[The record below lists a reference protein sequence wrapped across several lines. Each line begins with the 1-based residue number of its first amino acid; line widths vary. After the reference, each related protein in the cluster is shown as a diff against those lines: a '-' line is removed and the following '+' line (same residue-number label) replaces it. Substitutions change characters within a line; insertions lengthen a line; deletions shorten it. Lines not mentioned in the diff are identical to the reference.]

1 MAGAGGSFAPRLL
14 YLTHRKVDCAMK
26 KGYILKRLLR
36 SVISILVIML
46 IVFVLVY
53 TLIPRDN
60 IFFEDSTYRKL
71 GGKPDDKADYV
82 YTTWAKLGYL
92 DYVRIND
99 YCLTLYEAGSEEI
112 KSALKPD
119 SKETADFKALYESR
133 GYTVA
138 YYPVSGQAYAYKDI
152 PVIQRLGKW
161 FSNLIQIDHVNRVQD
176 PNNPDLERKIYFGRT
191 PTGGLALIGS
201 GTLHKY
207 LLYTDSQFPFIHQN
221 FITLNMGESY
231 PTYQGLEALSV
242 MFSSQGTEVK
252 REVTFETGETS
263 QSAINFGSLTYK
275 ANLDR
280 MDKKKFTDHY
290 ASYTTFKDQSSMVGT
305 SFIMGIFAMILAYG
319 LGLPIGVAMARN
331 KDGIVDKLGM
341 LFIIFITSVP
351 SLAYIYIFRYLGT
364 TIFGLPSIF
373 TTYGPSDLRSW
384 ILPIISL
391 SLPSISSLMLWI
403 RRYVVDQMNSDYVKF
418 AKAKGLSRREIF
430 NRHIFKNASIPII
443 HGIPSSLAGCIT
455 GAIITE
461 AIYSVGGMGKML
473 PNAINQYNN
482 VMIIALTFM
491 FSTISVLSVLLGD
504 ILLTRVDPRIS
515 LTDKA
520 GRA

>member
-1 MAGAGGSFAPRLL
+1 
-14 YLTHRKVDCAMK
+14 MK

-36 SVISILVIML
+36 SVISILL
-46 IVFVLVY
+46 ILFVVFVLVF
-53 TLIPRDN
+53 TLVPREN
-60 IFFEDSTYRKL
+60 IFFEDGTYTKL
-71 GGKPDDKADYV
+71 SGKPDDKTDYV
-82 YTTWAKLGYL
+82 YNTWKKLGYL
-92 DYVRIND
+92 DYVKIND
-99 YCLTLYEAGSEEI
+99 YCLELYEAGSPEMQT
-112 KSALKPD
+112 ALNPD
-119 SKETADFKALYESR
+119 SQETADFVALYESK
-133 GYTVA
+133 GYTVQ
-138 YYPVSGQAYAYKDI
+138 YYTVSGRAYAFKDR
-152 PVIQRLGKW
+152 PVIQQLW
-161 FSNLIQIDHVNRVQD
+161 TWLSNLVRIDTVNSVQD

-201 GTLHKY
+201 GTYHKY

-252 REVTFETGETS
+252 RDVTFETGETGS
-263 QSAINFGSLTYK
+263 SAINFGSLTYK
-275 ANLDR
+275 ENLDR
-280 MDKKKFTDHY
+280 MDKKKFVDHY
-290 ASYTTFKDQSSMVGT
+290 ANYTTFKNQSSMVGT
-305 SFIMGIFAMILAYG
+305 SFTMGIFALLLAYG
-319 LGLPIGVAMARN
+319 IGLPVGVAMARN
-331 KDGIVDKLGM
+331 KDGLIDKLGM

-351 SLAYIYIFRYLGT
+351 SLAYIYIFRYIGT
-364 TIFGLPSIF
+364 TAFGLPSVF
-373 TTYGPSDLRSW
+373 TTFGPGDIRSW

-418 AKAKGLSRREIF
+418 AKAKGLNRKEIF
-430 NRHIFKNASIPII
+430 RWHIFKNASIPIV
-443 HGIPSSLAGCIT
+443 HNIPSSLAGCIT

-482 VMIIALTFM
+482 VIIIALTFL
-491 FSTISVLSVLLGD
+491 FSSISVLSVLLGD
-504 ILLTRVDPRIS
+504 IIMTKVDPRIS

>member
-1 MAGAGGSFAPRLL
+1 
-14 YLTHRKVDCAMK
+14 MK

-36 SVISILVIML
+36 SMISVLVIML

-53 TLIPRDN
+53 TMVPRDN
-60 IFFEDSTYRKL
+60 IFFEDATYRKL

-82 YTTWAKLGYL
+82 YTTWEKLGYL
-92 DYVRIND
+92 DYVKIND
-99 YCLTLYEAGSEEI
+99 YCLTLYEAGSDEM
-112 KSALKPD
+112 KGALDPA
-119 SKETADFKALYESR
+119 SKETADFIALYESR
-133 GYTVA
+133 DYSIGT
-138 YYPVSGQAYAYKDI
+138 YPVSGRAYAYKDTPI
-152 PVIQRLGKW
+152 LQRLAKW
-161 FSNLIQIDHVNRVQD
+161 FGGLVRIDTIYSVQD
-176 PNNPDLERKIYFGRT
+176 PGNPDLERYVRFGRT

-207 LLYTDSQFPFIHQN
+207 LLYTDSHFPFIHQN

-252 REVTFETGETS
+252 REVAFETGETS
-263 QSAINFGSLTYK
+263 QSAIDFGSLTYK
-275 ANLDR
+275 AKLDR
-280 MDKKKFTDHY
+280 MDTKKFTDHY
-290 ASYTTFKDQSSMVGT
+290 ANYTTFKDQTSMVGT
-305 SFIMGIFAMILAYG
+305 SFIMGIFALILSYG
-319 LGLPIGVAMARN
+319 IGLPIGVAMARN
-331 KDGIVDKLGM
+331 KDGAIDKLGM

-351 SLAYIYIFRYLGT
+351 SLAYIYIFRYVGT
-364 TIFGLPSIF
+364 TVFGLPSVF
-373 TTYGPSDLRSW
+373 TTFGPSDIRSW

-391 SLPSISSLMLWI
+391 ALPSISSLMMWI

-418 AKAKGLSRREIF
+418 AKAKGLNRKEIF
-430 NRHIFKNASIPII
+430 RRHIFKNASIPIA
-443 HGIPSSLAGCIT
+443 HGIPSSLAACIT

-482 VMIIALTFM
+482 VMIIALTFL
-491 FSTISVLSVLLGD
+491 FSSISVLSVLLGD
-504 ILLTRVDPRIS
+504 IILTKVDPRIS

-520 GRA
+520 GRS

>member
-1 MAGAGGSFAPRLL
+1 
-14 YLTHRKVDCAMK
+14 MK

-36 SVISILVIML
+36 SAISIVVIMFV
-46 IVFVLVY
+46 VFILVY

-71 GGKPDDKADYV
+71 GGKPDEKTDYV
-82 YTTWAKLGYL
+82 YNTWRKLGYL
-92 DYVRIND
+92 DYVKIND
-99 YCLTLYEAGSEEI
+99 YCLGLYEAGSPEMKNAI
-112 KSALKPD
+112 APD
-119 SKETADFKALYESR
+119 SRETADFVALYESK
-133 GYTVA
+133 GYTVD
-138 YYPVSGQAYAYKDI
+138 YMPVSKRAFAYKDI
-152 PVIQRLGKW
+152 PIIQRLW
-161 FSNLIQIDHVNRVQD
+161 NWASRLIRIDTIYSVQD
-176 PNNPDLERKIYFGRT
+176 PNNPDLERKVYFGKT

-201 GTLHKY
+201 GTYHKY
-207 LLYTDSQFPFIHQN
+207 LLYTDSHFPFIHQN

-252 REVTFETGETS
+252 REVTFETGETAS
-263 QSAINFGSLTYK
+263 SAIDFGSLTYK
-275 ANLDR
+275 EKLDR
-280 MDKKKFTDHY
+280 MDTKKFTDHY
-290 ASYTTFKDQSSMVGT
+290 ANYTTFKDQASMVGT
-305 SFIMGIFAMILAYG
+305 SFLMGVLAMLLAYG
-319 LGLPIGVAMARN
+319 IGLPVGVAMARN
-331 KDGIVDKLGM
+331 KDGLIDKMGM

-373 TTYGPSDLRSW
+373 TTYGPSDIRSW

-391 SLPSISSLMLWI
+391 ALPSISSLMLWI

-418 AKAKGLSRREIF
+418 AKAKGLSKKEIF
-430 NRHIFKNASIPII
+430 RSHIFKNASIPIV
-443 HGIPSSLAGCIT
+443 HGIPTSLAVCIT

-461 AIYSVGGMGKML
+461 SIYSVGGMGKML

-482 VMIIALTFM
+482 VMIIALTFL
-491 FSTISVLSVLLGD
+491 FSTISVLSVLIGD
-504 ILLTRVDPRIS
+504 IILTKVDPRIS

>member
-1 MAGAGGSFAPRLL
+1 
-14 YLTHRKVDCAMK
+14 MK

-36 SVISILVIML
+36 SVISVLVIMFV
-46 IVFVLVY
+46 VFVLVY

-60 IFFEDSTYRKL
+60 IFFEDATYRKL
-71 GGKPDDKADYV
+71 GGKPDDKTEYV
-82 YTTWAKLGYL
+82 FNTWSKLGYL

-99 YCLTLYEAGSEEI
+99 YCLTLYEAGSTEMQT
-112 KSALKPD
+112 ALNPD
-119 SKETADFKALYESR
+119 SKETADFEALYASK
-133 GYTVA
+133 GYTVDH
-138 YYPVSGQAYAYKDI
+138 YSVSGRAYAYRDVPI
-152 PVIQRLGKW
+152 IQRLWKW

-176 PNNPDLERKIYFGRT
+176 PNNPDLERYITLGRT
-191 PTGGLALIGS
+191 PTGGLAVIGS
-201 GTLHKY
+201 GTYHKY
-207 LLYTDSQFPFIHQN
+207 LLYTDSHFPFIHQN

-242 MFSSQGTEVK
+242 MFSPQGTEVK

-275 ANLDR
+275 ENLDR

-290 ASYTTFKDQSSMVGT
+290 ANYTTFKDQSSMVGT
-305 SFIMGIFAMILAYG
+305 SFIMGIFAMFLAYG
-319 LGLPIGVAMARN
+319 IGLPIGVAMARN
-331 KDGIVDKLGM
+331 KDGLIDKLGM

-373 TTYGPSDLRSW
+373 TTYGPSDIRSW

-430 NRHIFKNASIPII
+430 SRHIFKNASIPII
-443 HGIPSSLAGCIT
+443 HGIPSSLAVCIT

-473 PNAINQYNN
+473 PSSINQYNN
-482 VMIIALTFM
+482 VMIIALTFL

-504 ILLTRVDPRIS
+504 ILLTKVDPRIS

-520 GRA
+520 GRS